1 MKRTMIA
8 LVLVCLSALAIFAI
22 DPAAQ
27 SLIDGGHWKKLHYM
41 AETRLKANP
50 NDAEADFILAY
61 AKFSFNDL
69 DAAIDLA
76 KKAVALDGNNA
87 DYHFLLARS
96 IGQKA
101 SNVGILKGMGM
112 AGDFKKE
119 NAAALNV
126 NPNHIEALLDLMDYF
141 YEAPGIV
148 GGDKKKAY
156 ETADRIGKINA
167 SRGFLAQ
174 ANLAG
179 REKTKDWAKIEM
191 LEKKAVEA
199 DPKSYDALITLGD
212 FYASDQ
218 SKKYDEADAL
228 AHDALKLDP
237 SRVGA
242 YNLLAIVDVYRDRWQ
257 DLDAIL
263 AQAEKNIPDNLNPLY
278 AAGRILYLT
287 NKDFPRAERYFRKY
301 LTQPTEGE
309 APRLSAAH
317 WRLGL
322 VLEKEGHKP
331 EAIAE
336 IETAT
341 KLEPDFEP
349 AKKDLKRLK

>member
-1 MKRTMIA
+1 MKRIMIA
-8 LVLVCLSALAIFAI
+8 VVLTCFWILTARAL
-22 DPAAQ
+22 DPGAQ
-27 SLIDGGHWKKLHYM
+27 ALIESGHWKRLHYL
-41 AETRLKANP
+41 AETRVKANP
-50 NDAEADFILAY
+50 NDAEAACLLAY
-61 AKFSFNDL
+61 AKLAFNDI
-69 DAAIDLA
+69 DGAIEFA
-76 KKAVALDGNNA
+76 KKAIALDGSKA
-87 DYHFLLARS
+87 DYHYVLARA

-101 SNVGILKGMGM
+101 SKVSIFKGMGM

-119 NAAALNV
+119 NGIALSI
-126 NPNHIEALLDLMDYF
+126 NPNHMDALSDLMGYY

-156 ETADRIGKINA
+156 EIADRIGKINP

-174 ANLAG
+174 ADLAG

-199 DPKSYDALITLGD
+199 DPRSYQALMTLGN

-218 SKKYDEADAL
+218 SKKYDEADKL
-228 AHDALKLDP
+228 AHEALKVDP
-237 SRVGA
+237 NRQGA
-242 YNLLAIVDVYRDRWQ
+242 YSLLALLMVLRDRWQ
-257 DLDAIL
+257 DLDTVL
-263 AQAEKNIPDNLNPLY
+263 SQAEKNVPDTLFPDYLAARTLY
-278 AAGRILYLT
+278 TTG
-287 NKDFPRAERYFRKY
+287 KDLPRAERYLRKY
-301 LTQPTEGE
+301 LTQPPEGD
-309 APRLSAAH
+309 APRFAAAH

-331 EAIAE
+331 EAITE
-336 IETAT
+336 LETAS

>member
-8 LVLVCLSALAIFAI
+8 LVLVCLSAVVIHAI
-22 DPAAQ
+22 DPSAQ
-27 SLIDGGHWKKLHYM
+27 SLIDGGHWKKLHYLG
-41 AETRLKANP
+41 ETRLKANP
-50 NDAEADFILAY
+50 NDAEADFLLSY
-61 AKFSFNDL
+61 AKFSFGDV
-69 DAAIDLA
+69 DGAIDLA

-87 DYHFLLARS
+87 DYHFLLARA

-101 SNVGILKGMGM
+101 SNAGIFKGMGM

-119 NAAALNV
+119 NSAALSI
-126 NPNHIEALLDLMDYF
+126 NPNHIEALLDLMDYY

-148 GGDKKKAY
+148 GGDKKKAF
-156 ETADRIGKINA
+156 ETADRIGKINP

-174 ANLAG
+174 ADLAG

-191 LEKKAVEA
+191 LEKKAVES
-199 DPKSYDALITLGD
+199 DPKSYQAIMVLAN

-218 SKKYDEADAL
+218 NKKYDDADKLARGAL
-228 AHDALKLDP
+228 TLDP
-237 SRVGA
+237 TRQGA
-242 YNLLAIVDVYRDRWQ
+242 YALLALVDVYREHWQ

-263 AQAEKNIPDNLNPLY
+263 AQSEKSVPEDLYPYY
-278 AAGRILYLT
+278 AAGRTLYVN

-301 LTQPTEGE
+301 LTQPSEGE
-309 APRLSAAH
+309 APRLAAAH

-331 EAIAE
+331 EAISE

-341 KLEPDFEP
+341 RLEPDFEP